1 MKQIGRSYP
10 DAILFPDDMLVSTR
24 QGNEPSTSNGR
35 VAGDWHKDPP
45 LTSSVAFTINRG
57 QRRELRGFSEVMLA

>member
-1 MKQIGRSYP
+1 
-10 DAILFPDDMLVSTR
+10 MLVSTR
-24 QGNEPSTSNGR
+24 QGNEPSTSNGG